1 MHKTQNFSAIE
12 AQLEDICGLISLV
25 LEVRLARLSQA
36 RTAEICEG
44 RLALNWPIFGK
55 IGGQG

>member
-1 MHKTQNFSAIE
+1 M
-12 AQLEDICGLISLV
+12 ISLV

-44 RLALNWPIFGK
+44 RLERLGPREEITMVE
-55 IGGQG
+55 